1 VVHFFRSTG
10 TEHVLYNNQLLKE
23 ALMLN
28 IPSFKKKPL
37 PERIIDTMVVYSI
50 ITAVLIAETVG
61 TIIDR
66 RSAGGNNE

>member
-1 VVHFFRSTG
+1 
-10 TEHVLYNNQLLKE
+10 
-23 ALMLN
+23 MLN